1 MMILYETKLKESQ
14 VRKENEKCSCT
25 FKFICRISSFEKT
38 LQNAELI
45 TQEAYQ
51 LYRNLQTDDDS
62 SSKTALKIAGEV
74 HEIKRIIKGFLQD
87 YLNCY

>member
-1 MMILYETKLKESQ
+1 MKNVNALIQ
-14 VRKENEKCSCT
+14 
-25 FKFICRISSFEKT
+25 FICRICSFEKT

-51 LYRNLQTDDDS
+51 LYRNLQVSDHS
-62 SSKTALKIAGEV
+62 NGKTALKIAGEV
-74 HEIKRIIKGFLQD
+74 HEIKKIIKGFLQD

>member
-1 MMILYETKLKESQ
+1 MKN
-14 VRKENEKCSCT
+14 VHAP
-25 FKFICRISSFEKT
+25 FKFICRICSFEKT

-51 LYRNLQTDDDS
+51 LYRNLQANDDS

-74 HEIKRIIKGFLQD
+74 HEIKRIIKGFLQG